1 MKKNSLIVLQIRGWM
16 GRGEWAR
23 IKNMF
28 ILFHLDNL
36 IIINSIVRR
45 FIWEETEYHDL

>member
-1 MKKNSLIVLQIRGWM
+1 MKKNSLFVLQIRGWM
-16 GRGEWAR
+16 REWAR
-23 IKNMF
+23 INNMF